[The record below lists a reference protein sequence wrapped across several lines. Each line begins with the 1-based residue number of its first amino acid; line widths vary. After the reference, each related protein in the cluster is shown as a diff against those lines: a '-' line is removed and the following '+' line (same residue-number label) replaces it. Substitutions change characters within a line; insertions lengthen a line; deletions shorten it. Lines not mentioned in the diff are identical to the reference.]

1 MLIRIPLPRAA
12 RRSEPAPSR
21 PSRPSP
27 LSALPQQ
34 RHLPVVPDL
43 GVWDPNEE
51 HIRQRL
57 IACGVRL

>member
-1 MLIRIPLPRAA
+1 MSIRIPLPRAP
-12 RRSEPAPSR
+12 RRSEPT

-34 RHLPVVPDL
+34 RHLTVVPDL
-43 GVWDPNEE
+43 SVWDPNEE
-51 HIRQRL
+51 RIRQQL